1 MPASTR
7 HWGDMTHA
15 ERFSTSEPGASP
27 SRYHPLRR
35 ALSILAVAAVLVG
48 ATLVVSSARPAAAD
62 QIADAKAEASA
73 IAAKIQAT
81 QNQIGALTGQVTA
94 ADYRLSQLSTQIAA
108 NKAEVSTDQVKVT
121 KDMSHLKV
129 EAISDYTDSDTS
141 NQVTQMF
148 SSNPNTSG
156 IRSEYSAI
164 ATGNV
169 TTTID
174 DLHTAQS
181 ALQATQ
187 SALENQKTQAA
198 TTASNLNAEENQ
210 ADSLEQQDQSTL
222 DSVNANIQHLI
233 AQQQAAEEAAA
244 KAAAAAAFNAR
255 VAAAQQAQA
264 QQQAEQQAQT
274 QTPSSNSSGSS
285 GASAPIS
292 LAAANPPPV
301 PGGAAG
307 AIQAAESQLGVPY
320 VWGGETPGVGFDCSG
335 LVQWSWAQAGVSLPR
350 TSGAQFGATTQIP
363 LADIEPGDLLFYGP
377 DGADHVAMYVG
388 GGEMI
393 EAPETGEVVHITG
406 VRTGDDFAGVGRVN

>member
-1 MPASTR
+1 M
-7 HWGDMTHA
+7 
-15 ERFSTSEPGASP
+15 
-27 SRYHPLRR
+27 
-35 ALSILAVAAVLVG
+35 
-48 ATLVVSSARPAAAD
+48 
-62 QIADAKAEASA
+62 
-73 IAAKIQAT
+73 
-81 QNQIGALTGQVTA
+81 TA
-94 ADYRLSQLSTQIAA
+94 ADYRLSQLGSQIAA
-108 NKAEVSTDQVKVT
+108 NKAEVGADQVKVN
-121 KDMSHLKV
+121 KDLGHLRV

-164 ATGNV
+164 ANGNV

-187 SALENQKTQAA
+187 NALEQQKTQAA
-198 TTASNLNAEENQ
+198 TTATNLNNEENQ

-222 DSVNANIQHLI
+222 NGVNANIQKLI
-233 AQQQAAEEAAA
+233 AQQQAAEAAAA
-244 KAAAAAAFNAR
+244 KAAAEAAFNAR

-264 QQQAEQQAQT
+264 QQRAQAQA
-274 QTPSSNSSGSS
+274 QAQASNSAGGGGGGGSS
-285 GASAPIS
+285 APTT
-292 LAAANPPPV
+292 LTAAANPPPV

-307 AIQAAESQLGVPY
+307 AIQAAESQIGVPY

-377 DGADHVAMYVG
+377 GGADHVAMYVG

-393 EAPETGEVVHITG
+393 EAPETGETVHITG
-406 VRTGDDFAGVGRVN
+406 VRTGGDFAGVGRVE